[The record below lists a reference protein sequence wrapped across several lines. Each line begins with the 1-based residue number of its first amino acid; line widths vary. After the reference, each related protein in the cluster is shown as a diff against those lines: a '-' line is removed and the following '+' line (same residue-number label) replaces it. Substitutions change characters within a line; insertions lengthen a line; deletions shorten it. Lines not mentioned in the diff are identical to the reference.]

1 MQNYHMDKEMRRQ
14 QNALKTEVI
23 ELMEKIELLQD
34 QGMSSYHLVIK
45 YEDRKKELE
54 QLNNLLQ
61 G

>member
-1 MQNYHMDKEMRRQ
+1 MRRQ